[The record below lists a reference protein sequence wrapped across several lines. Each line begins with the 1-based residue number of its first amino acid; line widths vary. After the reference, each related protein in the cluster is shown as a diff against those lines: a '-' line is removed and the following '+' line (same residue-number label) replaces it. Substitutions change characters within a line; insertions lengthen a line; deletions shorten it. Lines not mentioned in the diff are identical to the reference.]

1 MGRIADVF
9 ARLRGEGKRA
19 FMPFLTAGD
28 PDIGT
33 TAACA
38 RAVVRAGAS
47 LVEVGF
53 PYSDPI
59 ADGPVIQA
67 SYTRALD
74 RGLKTK
80 DVFAVIATMARE
92 SPHVPLVGM
101 ASFSLAWRRGTE
113 AFLAQARE
121 AGLAGLIVPD
131 LPFEESLP
139 LREQAA
145 KAGLDLIQL
154 VTPTTPPA
162 RAEQILSRSS
172 GFVYVVSVAGI
183 TGERAALPEGL
194 AGQLA
199 WLRTKTA
206 LPLCV
211 GFGVGKPE
219 HARMLREHA
228 DGVIVGSALVRQ
240 AEAGG
245 SAEQIAQRMEELAR
259 SLAEALTA

>member
-9 ARLRGEGKRA
+9 ARLRAEGKRA

-28 PDIGT
+28 PDTRT

-47 LVEVGF
+47 LIEVGF

-74 RGLKTK
+74 RGLKIK
-80 DVFAVIATMARE
+80 DVFDAIGTMAKE
-92 SPHVPLVGM
+92 SPHVPLLGM
-101 ASFSLAWRRGTE
+101 ASYSLAWRRGTE
-113 AFLAQARE
+113 RFLAQARE
-121 AGLAGLIVPD
+121 AGLAGLIMPD
-131 LPFEESLP
+131 LPFEESSA
-139 LREQAA
+139 LREQAE
-145 KAGLDLIQL
+145 KAGLDLVQL

-162 RAEQILSRSS
+162 RAEKIVAMSS
-172 GFVYVVSVAGI
+172 GFIYVVSVAGI
-183 TGERAALPEGL
+183 TGERAALPDEL

-199 WLRTKTA
+199 WLRTKTD

-211 GFGVGKPE
+211 GFGVSRPE

-245 SAEQIAQRMEELAR
+245 TAEEIGARMEKLAR
-259 SLAEALTA
+259 SLVAAL